1 MCSVVSSFSFV
12 SLGAYTVI
20 AVVVVVV
27 VVITTV
33 ITMHSYFTY
42 SIEI

>member
-20 AVVVVVV
+20 AVAVVVVV
-27 VVITTV
+27 DSF
-33 ITMHSYFTY
+33 SYY
-42 SIEI
+42 